1 MTDPR
6 TSLTEDAL
14 GELLRH
20 AARDEAPPAAVRAR
34 AIALDSHPIR
44 IAKQAAGLLR
54 RIVAVALPD
63 AAARSPFVPAL
74 GVRGAPGTGRQ
85 WLYRA
90 PDCEI
95 DVRVVSRANER
106 WSVVGQLFGELAA
119 VRVVL
124 EGAGSARSAEI
135 DATREFAFVDV
146 PAGAYSLAVQAGD
159 VEVVVPRIEVG

>member
-6 TSLTEDAL
+6 SALPEHAL
-14 GELLRH
+14 GELLRQ

-34 AIALDSHPIR
+34 AIALDARSTR
-44 IAKQAAGLLR
+44 LGQQAAGLLR
-54 RIVAVALPD
+54 RLIAVALPD

-74 GVRGAPGTGRQ
+74 GVRGGPGAGRQ
-85 WLYRA
+85 WLYHA

-95 DVRVVSRANER
+95 DVRVVARANER

-135 DATREFAFVDV
+135 DATREFVFLDV
-146 PAGAYSLAVQAGD
+146 PSGAYSLAVQAGD
-159 VEVVVPRIEVG
+159 VEVVVPHIEVG